1 MTRSEFVLR
10 SAIFVAIALA
20 PFLIWLL
27 FNVIVLATGAVLVAT
42 LIHLVAT
49 PFIKLRLPRGLA
61 LALSGLL
68 IASVIGATFYL
79 FGRTMASEFHD
90 VLRSAEEAAD
100 SISLAISRSGLSD
113 YLPKSFSENISL
125 SGVIGRSFTISVEA
139 VLGALVAFFAGVFL
153 ASEPALYSE
162 GFTLLFAPRWRNEAR
177 ETLGHV
183 STALRRWLLGQMIEM
198 VTVGVMAGVAVWLIG
213 LRARRHIGAFR
224 IHPLYRADLGDL
236 SLCSGRGDDRALCDA
251 LDDPRLPR
259 HSSARWQHD
268 HAAHSAAIGAGA
280 ASAHADFDRDIRN
293 VVWPRRHDL
302 RRAADRHH
310 LCRGDQA
317 IFARYFRRA
326 DAAAGG
332 ARVNTLPSLEGRE
345 SALPAATVDV
355 CSPSVMAG
363 LEPAIHVKTFGLL

>member
-1 MTRSEFVLR
+1 MTRGEFILR

-49 PFIKLRLPRGLA
+49 PFIKLRLPRGMA

-90 VLRSAEEAAD
+90 VLRSAEETAD

-113 YLPKSFSENISL
+113 YLPKSFSENVSL

-162 GFTLLFAPRWRNEAR
+162 GFTLLFAPRWRDEAR

-213 LRARRHIGAFR
+213 LPSPFALGAISGLSEFIPYIGPILAIFPSVAVAATIGPYAMLWTILAYLA
-224 IHPLYRADLGDL
+224 IHQLDGNMIMPLIQRQLVRVPPALMLISIATFGTLFGLGATIFAAPLTVVIYVAVIKLYLRDTL
-236 SLCSGRGDDRALCDA
+236 GERT
-251 LDDPRLPR
+251 PLPGE
-259 HSSARWQHD
+259 
-268 HAAHSAAIGAGA
+268 GAGPK
-280 ASAHADFDRDIRN
+280 S
-293 VVWPRRHDL
+293 L
-302 RRAADRHH
+302 S
-310 LCRGDQA
+310 
-317 IFARYFRRA
+317 
-326 DAAAGG
+326 G
-332 ARVNTLPSLEGRE
+332 AL
-345 SALPAATVDV
+345 
-355 CSPSVMAG
+355 
-363 LEPAIHVKTFGLL
+363 